1 MRARI
6 CTYKPETGE
15 TTILLFGRQYPLD
28 GIECLIEEYYKYK
41 NTPISTG
48 PYLDSV
54 ISGKLQGF
62 IRDVETA
69 LNKAKEPIILA

>member
-6 CTYKPETGE
+6 SNYEPETGE
-15 TTILLFGRQYPLD
+15 TTIDIGGRQYPLD
-28 GIECLIEEYYKYK
+28 GIECLIVEYYKYK
-41 NTPISTG
+41 NTPVPTG
-48 PYLDSV
+48 PYLDSA

-62 IRDVETA
+62 IRDIEDA